1 MEIKIN
7 QERYTEALAATCY
20 FLQKRKITTNELV
33 AIVDI
38 GGGSTEFA
46 FWKERKIL
54 WQDSVKFAGSDLLEL
69 TPKLVDAIV
78 DKGKDLED
86 KIKFFT
92 MYKMNW
98 PYIHPTW
105 DGKLLEE
112 LDKEDF
118 RKEVYFGIGI
128 FFSAICYYIG
138 LHLRAKNINEK
149 IGAIAFAGNGIKFL
163 EIVTRGNRINQNILG
178 QEWIEL
184 FRNAVINGHNKSD
197 LYPKDSKIEFIFS
210 EEPKFEVAKGLLYNE
225 INQYMDNGVSLK
237 KLFGIRFYY
246 RRENKHY
253 EEFDWDK
260 HLTASDFAVFT
271 DNRDYTLVNNY
282 LEFFRKNFKSIVPI
296 PNLPSRFD
304 QTDDLN
310 RELNIVLENRGQKE
324 LACSLFLEA
333 VKIYA
338 KLAKNLSLNDTEN
351 FKTENFEIDV
361 NLDNNGRKISK
372 IDYTDKYYIKEITP
386 GKYGLFIREKS
397 LAEKPTSGS
406 DKMFELFFTIEKD
419 DENLNR
425 EFNRYL
431 LIEPAVIKV
440 NWFNENEGYFE
451 IVNKGKLKYGF
462 N

>member
-7 QERYTEALAATCY
+7 QERYTEAVAAACY
-20 FLQKRKITTNELV
+20 FLQKKKISTNELV

-46 FWKERKIL
+46 FWKGRKII
-54 WQDSVKFAGSDLLEL
+54 WQDSVKFAGNDLLEL
-69 TPKLVDAIV
+69 TPKLVNAIV
-78 DKGKDLED
+78 DKGRSIED

-105 DGKLLEE
+105 NEE
-112 LDKEDF
+112 LLKELDREDF
-118 RKEVYFGIGI
+118 RKEVYFSIGI

-149 IGAIAFAGNGIKFL
+149 IGTVAFAGNGTKFL

-184 FRNAVINGHNKSD
+184 FRNAVINGHNKPDIYS
-197 LYPKDSKIEFIFS
+197 KNSKIEFIFS
-210 EEPKFEVAKGLLYNE
+210 EEPKFEVAKGLLYKE
-225 INQYMDNGVSLK
+225 INEYKDINKVSLK
-237 KLFGIRFYY
+237 KLFGIAFYY
-246 RRENKHY
+246 GDENKRY
-253 EEFDWDK
+253 GEFDWDK
-260 HLTASDFAVFT
+260 HLTASDFAVYSR
-271 DNRDYTLVNNY
+271 NRDYTLVNDF
-282 LEFFRKNFKSIVPI
+282 LEFFINNFKAIVPI
-296 PNLPSRFD
+296 PNLPNRFD

-310 RELNIVLENRGQKE
+310 RELNKVLENRGQKE

-338 KLAKNLSLNDTEN
+338 KLARNLNQRGTEI
-351 FKTENFEIDV
+351 FEIDV
-361 NLDNNGRKISK
+361 NLDNNAKKISK
-372 IDYTDKYYIKEITP
+372 IDYEDKYYIKEYTP
-386 GKYGLFIREKS
+386 GNYKLLIREKS
-397 LAEKPTSGS
+397 LAVKPTPGS
-406 DKMFELFFTIEKD
+406 DKMFELYFTIEKD

-431 LIEPAVIKV
+431 LIDPAIIKV
-440 NWFNENEGYFE
+440 NWLDENEGYFE
-451 IVNKGKLKYGF
+451 IINKGKLKYAF